1 MEGIGFQTISSQNV
15 EHILNVH
22 MDASVL
28 HDPFLKQ
35 NASSQL
41 ALLSEE
47 VYQAGIE
54 KIKLAISEAK
64 LRNVQITFSS
74 DIYVKMFLGYKPI
87 V

>member
-1 MEGIGFQTISSQNV
+1 MESIGFQNVSSQNV

-22 MDASVL
+22 MGAGVL

-47 VYQAGIE
+47 IYQAGVE
-54 KIKLAISEAK
+54 KIKQAIAEAK
-64 LRNVQITFSS
+64 SRNVQITFSS
-74 DIYVKMFLGYKPI
+74 DIYVKMFLGYKPT

>member
-1 MEGIGFQTISSQNV
+1 
-15 EHILNVH
+15 

-28 HDPFLKQ
+28 NDPFLKQ

-54 KIKLAISEAK
+54 KIKQAIAEAK
-64 LRNVQITFSS
+64 SRNAQIVFSS
-74 DIYVKMFLGYKPI
+74 DIHVKMFLGYKP
-87 V
+87 VR